1 MIQMVLYV
9 VYKKYKKEDNVIK
22 EQKLSELLQNHVII
36 LDDGKKL
43 PQLTQEQIIDI
54 WKLGTLIYSEK
65 LNASAAD
72 VDNNRPKLAN

>member
-1 MIQMVLYV
+1 MVLYV

-22 EQKLSELLQNHVII
+22 EQKLSEVLQNHVII

>member
-22 EQKLSELLQNHVII
+22 EQKLSEVLQNHVII